1 MALRSFGA
9 SVRQA
14 SGRRTFIRPAY
25 ELAKRVMPKISP
37 TERAALDS
45 GMVSFDGALF
55 SGAPQTSQLA
65 KYYATLTPEEKSF
78 LDNEVE
84 ELCEMLDDYA
94 IVRDMDLPAEAWDFI
109 KRKGFFGL
117 IIPKQHGGKGFSAHG
132 HSQVVQKI
140 ATRSSAAAVT
150 VMVPNS
156 LGPGELLMRYGTETQ
171 REYYLPKLASGE
183 MIPCFG
189 LTGPASGSDAA
200 SMRDTGIVVE
210 KDGVLGV
217 SVTFNKRY
225 ITLAPVAHVVGL
237 AFNLQ
242 DPNGLLKGKG
252 SEGITIA
259 LLERAHEGLNIGR
272 RHDPLSTAF
281 MNGPLSG
288 EGVFVP
294 MACLLG
300 GQERAGYGW
309 NMLMECLAEGR
320 GISLPALSVGAAQT
334 ASNAVGAYA
343 RVRKQFKVPIAEL
356 EGVQEQLAAIA
367 SSTYRMN
374 ACQALMNGI
383 LNAHEQPP
391 VLSAIMKYQMT
402 ARMRSVVNQA
412 MDILGGAGI
421 CKGKANFMGNSYQ
434 QIPIGITVEG
444 ANILTRSLIV
454 FGQGLNRSHPNLLGL
469 IESINKGD
477 DMRGFNQH
485 LARLVGHAATN
496 AVGAVGGA
504 LATALRAPFGKGA
517 DVAAYHEVQLGRL
530 ARAFAISADLSLVL
544 GGKLKFAEMLSG
556 RFADVLG
563 NLYSGYAMLHYHKTH
578 HCADSDKVLDHAMSE
593 LLYETQQSL
602 FAIQAN
608 FPVPGIGLLMRA
620 LTFPLGGSYA
630 MPSDRLNQQVSAL
643 ITTDSQV
650 RKLLSPNIFISR
662 NDPNDRIALI
672 NRALPKC
679 LEADAILAAV
689 RKAKRAPTS
698 AEQAVINEAEA
709 MREEIIQVD
718 SFDKLG
724 REAAQPDYVRP
735 ALISPYGGAERV
747 AVAAA

>member
-1 MALRSFGA
+1 MPNACAF
-9 SVRQA
+9 
-14 SGRRTFIRPAY
+14 RP
-25 ELAKRVMPKISP
+25 P
-37 TERAALDS
+37 
-45 GMVSFDGALF
+45 
-55 SGAPQTSQLA
+55 
-65 KYYATLTPEEKSF
+65 
-78 LDNEVE
+78 
-84 ELCEMLDDYA
+84 
-94 IVRDMDLPAEAWDFI
+94 LPAA
-109 KRKGFFGL
+109 RACL
-117 IIPKQHGGKGFSAHG
+117 
-132 HSQVVQKI
+132 
-140 ATRSSAAAVT
+140 AA
-150 VMVPNS
+150 
-156 LGPGELLMRYGTETQ
+156 
-171 REYYLPKLASGE
+171 
-183 MIPCFG
+183 
-189 LTGPASGSDAA
+189 
-200 SMRDTGIVVE
+200 
-210 KDGVLGV
+210 
-217 SVTFNKRY
+217 
-225 ITLAPVAHVVGL
+225 
-237 AFNLQ
+237 
-242 DPNGLLKGKG
+242 GLLKGKG

-578 HCADSDKVLDHAMSE
+578 HCADSDKARAASRAAAARTARAPPSGVPLVRTPTRGPRVRARRRRRTRQVLDHAMSE

-672 NRALPKC
+672 NRALPKVRHMPEVARTDPRVARQPLPSGTC
-679 LEADAILAAV
+679 AAPAAALGPRLTAARAGVRPVFAPLPLCGPVPRGGRDPCRRAQGQARAHQRRAGGHQRGRGDARRDHSGTALRRPRDGSRCASAARTRLCAPVTRRAARTRHTPHANPPPAV
-689 RKAKRAPTS
+689 RRWTRSTSSAARPRSPTTCGPRSSRRTAGPSALQSPLRDEHCGYFGRAQLS
-698 AEQAVINEAEA
+698 A
-709 MREEIIQVD
+709 
-718 SFDKLG
+718 SL
-724 REAAQPDYVRP
+724 
-735 ALISPYGGAERV
+735 
-747 AVAAA
+747 